1 MIRKA
6 TAQKGYKKMKWKITG
21 QGLKDL
27 IIIANSFDEVI
38 AMARKINPNYNG
50 GQRI

>member
-1 MIRKA
+1 
-6 TAQKGYKKMKWKITG
+6 MKWKITG

-27 IIIANSFDEVI
+27 IIISDSFDEAI
-38 AMARKINPNYNG
+38 AIARKINPNYNG